1 MFAMNSH
8 NLKFPVTSHSLHYIK
23 APWHHNEK
31 VQSIA
36 KLRTFPQYLR
46 TQLQP
51 GKGSKFILGH
61 VHHFRSLK
69 SRVDV
74 PNSRGG
80 QSQTSC
86 VNHTETAPSSS
97 WKGATAPPS
106 RDWPR
111 DKTFRPFSG
120 AKSCFKGKGVDLRV
134 HRLRGKHL
142 RFSNNPDFRC
152 LTLLGHLFKS
162 QSPYIIFSHILFGG
176 PKKNTGPLPC
186 HRARHLLSQ
195 GDLHS
200 QGPGRLNLFRLRGP
214 RDLEGEAPAPNL
226 LQQRC

>member
-1 MFAMNSH
+1 MVYGECLSCVPWIPI

-46 TQLQP
+46 TQLPP

-80 QSQTSC
+80 QSQISC

-120 AKSCFKGKGVDLRV
+120 AKSCFKGKGVDLMAYGSSFK
-134 HRLRGKHL
+134 GKASSIL
-142 RFSNNPDFRC
+142 KQSWFSMF
-152 LTLLGHLFKS
+152 
-162 QSPYIIFSHILFGG
+162 
-176 PKKNTGPLPC
+176 NTIG
-186 HRARHLLSQ
+186 S
-195 GDLHS
+195 S
-200 QGPGRLNLFRLRGP
+200 V
-214 RDLEGEAPAPNL
+214 
-226 LQQRC
+226 

>member
-1 MFAMNSH
+1 MVYGECLSCLPWIPIILNSQ
-8 NLKFPVTSHSLHYIK
+8 LHPIPSTIKK
-23 APWHHNEK
+23 APWHHKEK

-36 KLRTFPQYLR
+36 KLRTFPQYRR

-51 GKGSKFILGH
+51 GKGSKIILGH
-61 VHHFRSLK
+61 VHHFGSLK

-120 AKSCFKGKGVDLRV
+120 AKSWS
-134 HRLRGKHL
+134 KHL